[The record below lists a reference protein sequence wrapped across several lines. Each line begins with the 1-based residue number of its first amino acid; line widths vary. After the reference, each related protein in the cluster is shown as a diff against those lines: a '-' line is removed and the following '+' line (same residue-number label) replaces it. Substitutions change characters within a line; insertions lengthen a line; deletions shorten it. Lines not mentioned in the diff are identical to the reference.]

1 MAVQWER
8 ACVMAG
14 KACDTLDRMY
24 RTTGHPNSRMLG
36 LAIVRITDS
45 LACEFD
51 GTFVLGCAV
60 AGAACTIDI
69 PSLQLPNKAG
79 LHATGGRTVGHE
91 KDRDADAGRAGP
103 TPARPAQVVDPG
115 QQDASLQIL
124 LVEDEMLLAM
134 VLEEM
139 VMKAGHT

>member
-79 LHATGGRTVGHE
+79 LHATGGPHRG
-91 KDRDADAGRAGP
+91 
-103 TPARPAQVVDPG
+103 
-115 QQDASLQIL
+115 S
-124 LVEDEMLLAM
+124 
-134 VLEEM
+134 
-139 VMKAGHT
+139 